1 MKIGIIGLGNLGIP
15 FALLCQ
21 EAGLSVTVSDKDED
35 LISNLSQNICLT
47 KEPNVQK
54 MLFEQEGILI
64 SDPLEIIKN
73 CDIIFTFVDTSQFL
87 EGNIDTSEIFEVSNL
102 FFTASQ
108 LEIPIYEKK
117 FVIGSTTNVG
127 DTEQIQNKL
136 EMFNIQVAYHPFF
149 YENGSII
156 NDLKNLDTILIGTI
170 HQEISNQ
177 IISIHQKIRTK
188 PTNAFFMSMK
198 SAEIVKLSIS
208 SFISMKKS
216 FANII
221 GDLMVKSNLEKE
233 IDLVLNAIG
242 NDRRIGVDGLKYD
255 FGVGGP
261 SLSRDNKAFAYFL
274 KKTNDNIDLI
284 SKVDE
289 YNQLHLEFIKQK
301 YVALNPE
308 KEIPFVLDGLSHPKN
323 SDNLENSPKYKLCI
337 DLLDEGYTLNV
348 IEDSNISSKLNSV
361 CKSFDGRLKFF
372 KLGTKPE
379 GILIDL

>member
-170 HQEISNQ
+170 HQELSNQ

-221 GDLMVKSNLEKE
+221 GDLMVKSNSEKE
-233 IDLVLNAIG
+233 IESRKG
-242 NDRRIGVDGLKYD
+242 NPIC
-255 FGVGGP
+255 
-261 SLSRDNKAFAYFL
+261 
-274 KKTNDNIDLI
+274 T
-284 SKVDE
+284 
-289 YNQLHLEFIKQK
+289 
-301 YVALNPE
+301 
-308 KEIPFVLDGLSHPKN
+308 
-323 SDNLENSPKYKLCI
+323 
-337 DLLDEGYTLNV
+337 
-348 IEDSNISSKLNSV
+348 
-361 CKSFDGRLKFF
+361 
-372 KLGTKPE
+372 
-379 GILIDL
+379 